1 MNHKGVEYTL
11 TMIEPGVWK
20 WEFRIEQKKA
30 MAGKVRTN
38 LRRLAQRRAEAKID
52 LFLKQAA
59 RTRSGKG
66 LDLRQ

>member
-20 WEFRIEQKKA
+20 WEFRIDEKV

-38 LRRLAQRRAEAKID
+38 LRGLAQRRAEAKID

>member
-20 WEFRIEQKKA
+20 WEFRIDEKV
-30 MAGKVRTN
+30 MAGKIRTN
-38 LRRLAQRRAEAKID
+38 LRGLAQRRAETKID
-52 LFLKQAA
+52 LYFKQAA

>member
-11 TMIEPGVWK
+11 TKIEPGVWK
-20 WEFRIEQKKA
+20 WEFRIEQKA

-38 LRRLAQRRAEAKID
+38 LRGLAQRRAEAKID